1 MDAKQLYS
9 PKGRINR
16 APYWIGFIILNSVF
30 GLLERSPN
38 PGVIVLWTVAFYVS
52 CCLVIGRLHDLDRTG
67 WWAAAF
73 FGAVGFIVLVGN
85 TPELTSRTETIVVF
99 YAAIAALLVAGIYLG
114 FTRGTD
120 GPNRFGAD
128 PLVRS
133 IPA

>member
-1 MDAKQLYS
+1 MMAVPRVSFSGFRAAAGARGASALQPQRHAYRPNTHGLPMDAKQLYS

-67 WWAAAF
+67 WWAA
-73 FGAVGFIVLVGN
+73 
-85 TPELTSRTETIVVF
+85 
-99 YAAIAALLVAGIYLG
+99 
-114 FTRGTD
+114 
-120 GPNRFGAD
+120 
-128 PLVRS
+128 
-133 IPA
+133 